1 VTDARS
7 IEPFSPGSVSLRL
20 YPHNDLHAAEVVE
33 ELRRQARGA
42 ETAGFDGVMV
52 SEHHGGFA
60 GYLPNPI
67 QTAGFLLDATDAVW
81 VAPAPVL
88 LPLRPAALVAE
99 ELAWLAA
106 RHPGRVGL
114 GVAAGALSLD
124 FAVMDLDVD
133 DAVPRFK
140 ADLPRV
146 AAMLR
151 GEELGDLGG
160 DPALRACADRPVPV
174 VSAAVSPAAGRRAA
188 TVGAGILLESMSTFE
203 RQRAVV
209 DEFRAAG
216 GTAPC
221 IVIRRVWLGPPP
233 EVAIRAQR
241 AVYESYSPATAQ
253 QHWAEQNVLV
263 DDDADA
269 LAARVVDSVSAVDGD
284 AVNLRV
290 HLPDVSPDDIRD
302 QIAALGA
309 TVVPAV
315 RGAISR

>member
-1 VTDARS
+1 MTG
-7 IEPFSPGSVSLRL
+7 PFAPGSVSLRL
-20 YPHNDLHAAEVVE
+20 YPHNDLPASEIVE
-33 ELRRQARGA
+33 ELRRQARTA
-42 ETAGFDGVMV
+42 EGAGFDGVMV

-67 QTAGFLLDATDAVW
+67 QTAGFLLDGTDGVW

-114 GVAAGALSLD
+114 GVAAGALPLD
-124 FAVMDLDVD
+124 FTVMDLDVD

-151 GEELGDLGG
+151 GEALGDLAG
-160 DPALRACADRPVPV
+160 DPALGACAARPVPV
-174 VSAAVSPAAGRRAA
+174 LSAAVSPAAGRRAA
-188 TVGAGILLESMSTFE
+188 TVGAGILLESMSTLE

-209 DEFRAAG
+209 DAFRAAG
-216 GTAPC
+216 GTGSC
-221 IVIRRVWLGPPP
+221 VVIRRVWLGTPPDA
-233 EVAIRAQR
+233 AIRAQR

-263 DDDADA
+263 DDDPDA
-269 LAARVVDSVSAVDGD
+269 LAARVAESVRTVDGD

-290 HLPDVSPDDIRD
+290 HLPDVPPEEIRE
-302 QIAALGA
+302 QIASLGRR
-309 TVVPAV
+309 VVESV
-315 RGAISR
+315 RRARTDL

>member
-1 VTDARS
+1 VT
-7 IEPFSPGSVSLRL
+7 EPFAPGSVSLRL
-20 YPHNDLHAAEVVE
+20 YPHNDLPAPDVVE
-33 ELRRQARGA
+33 ELRRQAGA
-42 ETAGFDGVMV
+42 GERAGFDGVMV

-67 QTAGFLLDATDAVW
+67 QTAGFLLDATDSVW

-114 GVAAGALSLD
+114 GVAAGALPLD
-124 FAVMDLDVD
+124 FTVMDLDVA

-146 AAMLR
+146 TAMLR
-151 GEELGDLGG
+151 GEDLGDLAD

-174 VSAAVSPAAGRRAA
+174 VSAAVSPAAGARAA
-188 TVGAGILLESMSTFE
+188 TVGAGILLESMSTLE

-209 DEFRAAG
+209 DAFHAAG
-216 GTAPC
+216 ATEPC
-221 IVIRRVWLGPPP
+221 VVIRRVWFGSPPAA
-233 EVAIRAQR
+233 AIRAQR

-263 DDDADA
+263 DDDAGA
-269 LAARVVDSVSAVDGD
+269 LAARVAESVRAVDGD

-290 HLPDVSPDDIRD
+290 HLPDVSPDEIRD
-302 QIAALGA
+302 QIAALGDA
-309 TVVPAV
+309 VVPQV
-315 RGAISR
+315 RRTISR

>member
-1 VTDARS
+1 VTEA
-7 IEPFSPGSVSLRL
+7 FAPGSISLRL
-20 YPHNDLHAAEVVE
+20 YPHNDLPAPEVVE
-33 ELRRQARGA
+33 ELRRQARVA
-42 ETAGFDGVMV
+42 EAAGFDGVMV

-67 QTAGFLLDATDAVW
+67 QTAGFLLDATAAVW

-99 ELAWLAA
+99 EVAWLAA

-114 GVAAGALSLD
+114 GVAAGALALD
-124 FAVMDLDVD
+124 FTAMDLDLA

-140 ADLPRV
+140 AGLPRV

-151 GEELGDLGG
+151 GADLGELSG
-160 DPALRACADRPVPV
+160 DPALRACTDTRVPV

-188 TVGAGILLESMSTFE
+188 AVGVGILLESMSTIE

-209 DEFRAAG
+209 DAFRGAG
-216 GTAPC
+216 GNGSC
-221 IVIRRVWLGPPP
+221 VVIRRVWLGTPPAA
-233 EVAIRAQR
+233 AIRAQR
-241 AVYESYSPATAQ
+241 AVYESYSPTTAQ

-263 DDDADA
+263 DGDADA
-269 LAARVVDSVSAVDGD
+269 LAARVAASVRAVGGD

-290 HLPDVSPDDIRD
+290 HLPDLAPGEIRD
-302 QIAALGA
+302 QIAALGVA
-309 TVVPAV
+309 VIPAL
-315 RGAISR
+315 RRTLW

>member
-1 VTDARS
+1 VTQ
-7 IEPFSPGSVSLRL
+7 PFAPGSVSLRL
-20 YPHNDLHAAEVVE
+20 YPHNDLPASEVVD
-33 ELRRQARGA
+33 ELRRQCRAGEA
-42 ETAGFDGVMV
+42 SGFDGVMV

-67 QTAGFLLDATDAVW
+67 QTGAFLLEATGALW

-99 ELAWLAA
+99 EVAWLAA

-114 GVAAGALSLD
+114 GVAAGALPLD
-124 FAVMDLDVD
+124 FTVMDLDVA

-151 GEELGDLGG
+151 GEDLGDLGG
-160 DPALRACADRPVPV
+160 DPALRACAERPVPL

-188 TVGAGILLESMSTFE
+188 AVGTGILLESMSTPE

-209 DEFRAAG
+209 DAFRDAG
-216 GTAPC
+216 GTEPC
-221 IVIRRVWLGPPP
+221 AVIRRVWLGRPPDA
-233 EVAIRAQR
+233 AIRAQR
-241 AVYESYSPATAQ
+241 AVYESYSPDAAQ
-253 QHWAEQNVLV
+253 QHWADQNVFV

-269 LAARVVDSVSAVDGD
+269 LAARVVESVLAVGGD

-290 HLPDVSPDDIRD
+290 HLPDVGPEVIRD
-302 QIAALGA
+302 QITALGRQ
-309 TVVPAV
+309 VVDPV
-315 RGAISR
+315 RRAISR

>member
-1 VTDARS
+1 VT
-7 IEPFSPGSVSLRL
+7 EPFAPGSVSLRL
-20 YPHNDLHAAEVVE
+20 YPHNDLPAPEVVE
-33 ELRRQARGA
+33 ELRRQARAG
-42 ETAGFDGVMV
+42 EGAGFDGVMV

-67 QTAGFLLDATDAVW
+67 QTSGFLLDATDSVW

-88 LPLRPAALVAE
+88 LPLRPVALVAE

-114 GVAAGALSLD
+114 GVAAGALPLD
-124 FAVMDLDVD
+124 FTVMDLDVA

-146 AAMLR
+146 TAMLR
-151 GEELGDLGG
+151 GEDLGDLAD
-160 DPALRACADRPVPV
+160 DPALRACTDRPVPV

-188 TVGAGILLESMSTFE
+188 TVGAGTLLESMSTLE

-209 DEFRAAG
+209 DAYRTAG
-216 GTAPC
+216 GTQAC
-221 IVIRRVWLGPPP
+221 VVIRRVWLGAPPDA
-233 EVAIRAQR
+233 AIRAQR

-253 QHWAEQNVLV
+253 QHWADQNVLV
-263 DDDADA
+263 DDDAGA
-269 LAARVVDSVSAVDGD
+269 LAARVVESVRAVDGD

-290 HLPDVSPDDIRD
+290 HLPDVPPAEIRD
-302 QIAALGA
+302 QIAALGDA
-309 TVVPAV
+309 VVAQV
-315 RGAISR
+315 RRAISR